1 MKRLIALTLVI
12 VMVLGVSVT
21 GYAAPNW
28 KQGGGL
34 PPGIQKKVTLSMF
47 TNLRDLDIVPW
58 AKNAMEKMSV
68 KGLIKGYGDN
78 TFKPNASVSQL
89 EAVVMA
95 LRVLGWEED
104 ARSSKYASKL
114 VSKYKGGRLDPW
126 AYGYVNVAYEKGI
139 LDEVDIMY
147 FNPNSAAKRWEVAK
161 YFVRAL
167 GKEDIAEDHM
177 RDKLDFKDYS
187 AIPVG
192 AVGYIYVMNDLGLMV
207 GNANG
212 TFNPNGAVSR
222 AEMAV
227 LLERIDNKVDRDTD
241 GNEIYGRVADIDSRN
256 YELKLDVDG
265 SQKWYEGIEGIAV
278 YKDGEYYD
286 FGSLKRGDYVE
297 ILLNSSG
304 KVIFIELKDEKEDK
318 IISDFRGE
326 VSNVNARNREITI
339 KSGTAVFTFSVK
351 SDADIRLNGKDAKLS
366 DIKAGDYVRL
376 KVDDRN
382 RVIRL
387 SAEGDHQPDDGKVE
401 AEGTIHSVTNT
412 RRAKEITVKLENGK
426 LQTYDVVSE
435 TKITLDGKRAALE
448 DLENGM
454 EVKVLAKDGTALGI
468 DAKPVVY
475 TRQVE
480 GTIYRLRDNEIRV
493 KVGNNY
499 YTFNIDKDTL
509 VYIDEKRA
517 EVGDLM
523 ADMPVVVRY
532 EGDKALRI
540 VAESL
545 EAELEGVITG
555 LSAKDDT
562 ITVKVGNSY
571 RTLSVNKNTSVRVNG
586 KAAGFNEL
594 AVGMKVTVRY
604 RAGLALRI
612 NAEDVVTEVEGIITS
627 VNTRRD
633 NITVEVG
640 RRTYTYSV
648 ADADIYV
655 EGKRADIE
663 DLVVGMTVKFEILN
677 DGTVGKVN
685 AQLEKAEGV
694 VVSLDADN
702 MHITLRLYDTN
713 VTYELD
719 EDVRAEADG
728 QRIRLGSIRR
738 GDRVVLEFQGGLVIL
753 IKAN

>member
-1 MKRLIALTLVI
+1 MKRLVALTLVI
-12 VMVLGVSVT
+12 VLVLGVSVT
-21 GYAAPNW
+21 GYAAPDW

-34 PPGIQKKVTLSMF
+34 PPGIQKQITLAMF
-47 TNLRDLDIVPW
+47 TNLKDLDMVPW

-78 TFKPNASVSQL
+78 TFKPNSSVSQL

-104 ARSSKYASKL
+104 ARSSKYANNL
-114 VSKYKGGRLDPW
+114 LSKYKGGRLDPW

-167 GKEDIAEDHM
+167 DKEDIAEDHM
-177 RDKLDFKDYS
+177 RDKLDFKDYT

-227 LLERIDNKVDRDTD
+227 LLERIDGKVDRDTD
-241 GNEIYGRVADIDSRN
+241 GNEIYGRVVEIDAKN
-256 YELKLDVDG
+256 YELKLNVDG
-265 SQKWYEGIEGIAV
+265 SQKWYEGIDRIAV

-286 FGSLKRGDYVE
+286 FDELKRGDYVE

-304 KVIFIELKDEKEDK
+304 KVIFIEFKDENEDK

-326 VSNVNARNREITI
+326 VRDVDARNREITI

-351 SDADIRLNGKDAKLS
+351 SDADIRLNGKDADLK
-366 DIKAGDYVRL
+366 DIKAGDSVRL

-382 RVIRL
+382 RVIKL
-387 SAEGDHQPDDGKVE
+387 SAEGDHDIDE
-401 AEGTIHSVTNT
+401 
-412 RRAKEITVKLENGK
+412 KEE
-426 LQTYDVVSE
+426 
-435 TKITLDGKRAALE
+435 
-448 DLENGM
+448 
-454 EVKVLAKDGTALGI
+454 
-468 DAKPVVY
+468 
-475 TRQVE
+475 VE
-480 GTIYRLRDNEIRV
+480 GTIYKLRDDQIRV

-499 YTFNIDKDTL
+499 YTFDIEDDTK
-509 VYIDEKRA
+509 VYIDEKKA
-517 EVGDLM
+517 EAEDLM
-523 ADMPVVVRY
+523 ADMPVVVRFQ
-532 EGDKALRI
+532 GDTALRI
-540 VAESL
+540 MAESL
-545 EAELEGVITG
+545 ETELEGVITG

-562 ITVKVGNSY
+562 ITVKVGSRT
-571 RTLSVNKNTSVRVNG
+571 RTLSVNKNTAVRVNG
-586 KAAGFNEL
+586 KAAGFKEL

-612 NAEDVVTEVEGIITS
+612 NAEDAVAEVEGVITS
-627 VNTRRD
+627 VNTSREY
-633 NITVEVG
+633 ITVEVG
-640 RRTYTYSV
+640 RRAYTYSV

-655 EGKRADIE
+655 EGDSADIE
-663 DLVVGMTVKFEILN
+663 DLVVGMTVELELLY
-677 DGTVGKVN
+677 DSTVNEVD
-685 AQLEKAEGV
+685 AWLEEVEGIV
-694 VVSLDADN
+694 QTSLDDDDEEIN
-702 MHITLRLYDTN
+702 LWVYDTI

-719 EDVRAEADG
+719 EDVEVELDDDDG
-728 QRIRLGSIRR
+728 DLEDIER
-738 GDRVVLEFQGGLVIL
+738 GDRVVLEFEDGLVVL
-753 IKAN
+753 IKVK

>member
-1 MKRLIALTLVI
+1 MKRLVALTLVI
-12 VMVLGVSVT
+12 VLVLGVSVM
-21 GYAAPNW
+21 GYAAPDW

-34 PPGIQKKVTLSMF
+34 PPGIQKQITLAMF
-47 TNLRDLDIVPW
+47 TNLKDLDMVPW

-78 TFKPNASVSQL
+78 TFKPNSSVSQL

-104 ARSSKYASKL
+104 ARSSKYANNL
-114 VSKYKGGRLDPW
+114 LSKYKGGRLDPW

-167 GKEDIAEDHM
+167 DKEDIAEDHM
-177 RDKLDFKDYS
+177 RDKLDFKDYT

-227 LLERIDNKVDRDTD
+227 LLERIDGKVDRDTD
-241 GNEIYGRVADIDSRN
+241 GNEIYGRVVEIDAKN
-256 YELKLDVDG
+256 YELKLNVDG
-265 SQKWYEGIEGIAV
+265 SQKWYEGIDRIAV

-286 FGSLKRGDYVE
+286 FDELKRGDYVE

-304 KVIFIELKDEKEDK
+304 KVIFIEFKDENEDK

-326 VSNVNARNREITI
+326 VRDVDARNREITI

-351 SDADIRLNGKDAKLS
+351 SDADIRLNGKDADLK
-366 DIKAGDYVRL
+366 DIKAGDSVRL

-382 RVIRL
+382 RVIKL
-387 SAEGDHQPDDGKVE
+387 SAEGDHDIDE
-401 AEGTIHSVTNT
+401 
-412 RRAKEITVKLENGK
+412 KEE
-426 LQTYDVVSE
+426 
-435 TKITLDGKRAALE
+435 
-448 DLENGM
+448 
-454 EVKVLAKDGTALGI
+454 
-468 DAKPVVY
+468 
-475 TRQVE
+475 VE
-480 GTIYRLRDNEIRV
+480 GTIYKLRDDQIRV

-499 YTFNIDKDTL
+499 YTFDIEDDTK
-509 VYIDEKRA
+509 VYIDEKKA
-517 EVGDLM
+517 EAEDLM
-523 ADMPVVVRY
+523 ADMPVVVRFQ
-532 EGDKALRI
+532 GDTALRI
-540 VAESL
+540 MAESL
-545 EAELEGVITG
+545 ETELEGVITG

-562 ITVKVGNSY
+562 ITVKVGSRT
-571 RTLSVNKNTSVRVNG
+571 RTLSVNKNTAVRVNG
-586 KAAGFNEL
+586 KAAGFKEL

-612 NAEDVVTEVEGIITS
+612 NAEDAVAEVEGVITS
-627 VNTRRD
+627 VNTSREY
-633 NITVEVG
+633 ITVEVG
-640 RRTYTYSV
+640 RRAYTYSV

-655 EGKRADIE
+655 EGDSADIE
-663 DLVVGMTVKFEILN
+663 DLVVGMTVELELLY
-677 DGTVGKVN
+677 DSTVNEVD
-685 AQLEKAEGV
+685 AWLEEVEGIV
-694 VVSLDADN
+694 QTSLDDDDEEIN
-702 MHITLRLYDTN
+702 LWVYDTI

-719 EDVRAEADG
+719 EDVEVELDDDDG
-728 QRIRLGSIRR
+728 DLEDIER
-738 GDRVVLEFQGGLVIL
+738 GDRVVLEFEDGLVVL
-753 IKAN
+753 IKVK